1 MSSIT
6 QTKQNDIDKKIEYE
20 YDELKEI
27 ELVDKAFEEAAAE
40 Y

>member
-27 ELVDKAFEEAAAE
+27 ELVDKAFEEAAVE